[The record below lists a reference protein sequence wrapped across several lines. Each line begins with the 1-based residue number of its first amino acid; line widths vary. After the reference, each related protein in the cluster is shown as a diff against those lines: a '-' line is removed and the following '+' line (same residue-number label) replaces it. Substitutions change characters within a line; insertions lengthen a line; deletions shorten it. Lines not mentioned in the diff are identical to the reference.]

1 MPSAMQVFDSEAAR
15 WAKFRRALR
24 REDQDTLDELF
35 IEARRQ
41 VAAIS
46 YIANPI
52 PMEAI
57 LLAMLLGER
66 RSLKA
71 LRDKVHK
78 LDNAL
83 GKSTLTSVGPGPSSP
98 LKGEEGD

>member
-1 MPSAMQVFDSEAAR
+1 MGRTMPSAMQVFDSEAAR

-35 IEARRQ
+35 IEARRH
-41 VAAIS
+41 VAAMS
-46 YIANPI
+46 YVSSPA

-66 RSLKA
+66 RSFKA
-71 LRDKVHK
+71 LREKVRK
-78 LDNAL
+78 LEAFQ
-83 GKSTLTSVGPGPSSP
+83 GQSTP
-98 LKGEEGD
+98 